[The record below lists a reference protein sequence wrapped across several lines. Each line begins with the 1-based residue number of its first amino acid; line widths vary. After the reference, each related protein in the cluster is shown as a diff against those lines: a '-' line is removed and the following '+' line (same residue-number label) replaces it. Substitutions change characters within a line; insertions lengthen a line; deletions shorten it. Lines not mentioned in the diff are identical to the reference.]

1 MLVGNGTAAN
11 HINYSSGNINAENKA
26 KDPIKDDRDQVAS
39 IMRDGSY
46 NESLT
51 PSENFSHA
59 IENGD
64 LVNDWDTLTLS
75 NISLKL
81 PAGTRLP
88 ENIELRGCNVEY
100 ELSVC
105 YAGESAA
112 AVDGDVEL
120 EAPSAK
126 PLVSVSEAEVSSL
139 FDKDKVLFH
148 ALNDETIDALV
159 DNRRPTY
166 CGNLASSLHGN
177 GVKALSTTALVKGVQ
192 VDTYRGTG
200 IVINSEKTTPHL
212 IAKGDANAGTD
223 SGGVVTGQRDCETIQ
238 ELCDYVRK
246 TPLAERNG
254 MNEVK
259 CDFGREAVVGFAFRA
274 SVADT
279 PDARR
284 HENNAAYLKLS
295 LLQKYFKDE
304 LNIDCKIYTYEHKK
318 GVLQIIQKESERKW
332 VALNIVKQS
341 SGDAAATQMKERLN
355 W

>member
-1 MLVGNGTAAN
+1 MLAGNGSAAN
-11 HINYSSGNINAENKA
+11 HVNYSSININTENKI
-26 KDPIKDDRDQVAS
+26 KDLIKDDKDQVAS

-51 PSENFSHA
+51 PSENFSRA
-59 IENGD
+59 IESGD
-64 LVNDWDTLTLS
+64 LVNDWGTLTLS

-88 ENIELRGCNVEY
+88 ENIELKGCSVEY
-100 ELSVC
+100 EPSVC
-105 YAGESAA
+105 YVGESAA
-112 AVDGDVEL
+112 AVNGDVEL

-126 PLVSVSEAEVSSL
+126 PLVSVSEAEVSRL

-166 CGNLASSLHGN
+166 CSNLTLSLHGN
-177 GVKALSTTALVKGVQ
+177 GVKALSTTALVKGSK

-200 IVINSEKTTPHL
+200 IVINAEKTTPHL
-212 IAKGDANAGTD
+212 VAKGDANAGTD
-223 SGGVVTGQRDCETIQ
+223 SGGVVTGQRDYETIQ
-238 ELCDYVRK
+238 ELCDYIRK
-246 TPLAERNG
+246 TQIAERNG

-259 CDFGREAVVGFAFRA
+259 CDFDREAVAGFAFRA
-274 SVADT
+274 SVAET
-279 PDARR
+279 PSARQ
-284 HENNAAYLKLS
+284 HENNTAYLKLS

-304 LNIDCKIYTYEHKK
+304 LNIDCKIYTYDHKN
-318 GVLQIIQKESERKW
+318 GVLQIIQKESERRR